1 MENYQNEKHE
11 SNLQARIVSLT
22 HTCTHTHRYCR
33 ARVEEMV
40 CFLMTQAITK
50 LSWQLILRQIN
61 AGRFNTRRGPGG
73 GGLSED
79 WNSPASF
86 DRKPIIPIVLFS
98 QARSLVFQPSYKG

>member
-11 SNLQARIVSLT
+11 SNLQARIVPLT
-22 HTCTHTHRYCR
+22 HTCTHRYCR
-33 ARVEEMV
+33 ARVEGMV

-50 LSWQLILRQIN
+50 LSWQVILRQIN

-73 GGLSED
+73 GGLSND

-86 DRKPIIPIVLFS
+86 DRKPIIPIVLVS
-98 QARSLVFQPSYKG
+98 QARFLVFQPSYKG